1 MSASK
6 KKHPFDFK
14 TQYGLGF
21 DPQDD
26 EIVVDFFCGGGGAGT
41 GLEMGLGRKVNVA
54 KNHSAKAISMHTIN
68 HPGAKHFT
76 TDVFDGDPDTECGG
90 KAVGWFHMSPD
101 CTHHSQAAGGQPRK
115 REIRNLSW
123 IGLKWAGK
131 KKPRVI
137 SLENVKQI
145 LQWGRLIAKRDKAT
159 GRVIKLGGAIA
170 APGEVVPVDQQFLI
184 PDPKQRGRTWRR
196 FVALLEGMGYVV
208 EWKVIKACDFGAPT
222 SRERLFMLA
231 RCDGQ
236 PIVWPEPTHAKK
248 PAKAQKPWRTAAEC
262 IDFSDLGKS
271 IFGRKKDLAPAT
283 LRRVAKGMKKFVIDN
298 ATPFIVPIANWSGET
313 VQSAN
318 QPLRTVN
325 SYPRGG
331 AFSVV
336 SPVIAP
342 ATHQGSDRIN
352 DPLEPLPTVTCA
364 NRGEL
369 TLISPTLVQTGYGE
383 RDGQEP
389 RVPGLDQPLGT
400 VVAGGVKHALTSA
413 VLVGAG
419 GPEYS
424 GKPTAADQ
432 PVGSLLAQNHRG
444 IAAASLVQLGNGDK
458 AGAAPRTAD
467 LHDPLGTIMASGGK
481 YGVAAAH
488 LVKFRFDDAGKPL
501 DEPLPTITSGGNY
514 QRPAGAAHAMGIA
527 TAFMAQMNGGFN
539 TTAAKSLEDPMTTV
553 TNTGSQQQL
562 VTATLVTNTTG
573 HAPSDIEGPV
583 PTLTTGQHHMLATAH
598 LLHLRGNC
606 DARDSADP
614 LHTVSAG
621 GTHHGLVT
629 AFMERQFGAS
639 VGQDLDEPAP
649 TITAGGGGKS
659 SLVSFELSPEHE
671 EGALRVAAFLIS
683 YYGTENM
690 SGCDQPAP
698 TITTKDRLGLVTVMV
713 KGTPYVIVDIRLRM
727 LQPAELYQ
735 AQGFPTDY
743 IITHGAD
750 GKPFTKTE
758 QVHMCGNSVSPP
770 PMAALA
776 RANDPWRTNVQHQV
790 AA

>member
-1 MSASK
+1 MSARH

-21 DPQDD
+21 NPQDD

-41 GLEMGLGRKVNVA
+41 GLEMGLGRTVNVA
-54 KNHSAKAISMHTIN
+54 KNHSPQAISMHTLN
-68 HPGAKHFT
+68 HPGAKHYT
-76 TDVFDGDPDTECGG
+76 TDVFEGDPDTECGG

-123 IGLKWAGK
+123 IGLKWGGK
-131 KKPRVI
+131 KRPRVI

-159 GRVIKLGGAIA
+159 GRVVKLDGTIA
-170 APGEVVPVDQQFLI
+170 APGEVVPVGQQFLI

-222 SRERLFMLA
+222 SRERLFMIA

-236 PIVWPEPTHAKK
+236 PIVWPEPTHAKN
-248 PAKAQKPWRTAAEC
+248 PAKGQQKWKTAADC
-262 IDFSDLGKS
+262 IDFTDLGKS

-283 LRRVAKGMKKFVIDN
+283 LRRVAKGMKKFVIDS
-298 ATPFIVPIANWSGET
+298 AAPFIVPIANWSGET
-313 VQSAN
+313 VQSADE
-318 QPLRTVN
+318 PLRTVT
-325 SYPRGG
+325 SYPKGG

-369 TLISPTLVQTGYGE
+369 TLISPLM
-383 RDGQEP
+383 
-389 RVPGLDQPLGT
+389 
-400 VVAGGVKHALTSA
+400 
-413 VLVGAG
+413 VGAG

-424 GKPTAADQ
+424 GKPVGIDQ
-432 PVGSLLAQNHRG
+432 PVGTLMTQNHRA
-444 IAAASLVQLGNGDK
+444 I
-458 AGAAPRTAD
+458 T
-467 LHDPLGTIMASGGK
+467 
-481 YGVAAAH
+481 AAH
-488 LVKFRFDDAGKPL
+488 LVKFRFNDAGKAL

-514 QRPAGAAHAMGIA
+514 QRPAGAAHAMGIS
-527 TAFMAQMNGGFN
+527 TVFMAQMNGGFN
-539 TTAAKSLEDPMTTV
+539 TTDAKSIEDPMTTV

-562 VTATLVTNTTG
+562 VAANLV
-573 HAPSDIEGPV
+573 
-583 PTLTTGQHHMLATAH
+583 
-598 LLHLRGNC
+598 HLRGNC
-606 DARDSADP
+606 DARDVNDP
-614 LHTVSAG
+614 LQTISAG
-621 GTHHGLVT
+621 GQHHGLAS
-629 AFMERQFGAS
+629 AFMERAFGGS
-639 VGQDLDEPAP
+639 VGQGLEEPAP

-659 SLVSFELSPEHE
+659 SLVSLTLSPEHE
-671 EGALRVAAFLIS
+671 AGALRVAAFLIS
-683 YYGTENM
+683 YYGTENI
-690 SGCDQPAP
+690 SGCDAPAP
-698 TITTKDRLGLVTVMV
+698 TITTKDRLAMVTVMV
-713 KGTPYVIVDIRLRM
+713 KGTPYVIVDICLRM
-727 LQPAELYQ
+727 LKPAELYK
-735 AQGFPTDY
+735 AQGFPSDY
-743 IITHGAD
+743 IISHGAD
-750 GKPFTKTE
+750 GKPFTKTQ

-776 RANDPWRTNVQHQV
+776 RANDPWRTEQRQAR